1 MSEDVTEFFANKSI
15 APPNFASVNFS
26 IAERSV
32 VNLLLVSFKVFF
44 TVCLLFKS
52 VCNAVTF
59 CCFTETNASIQD
71 EVSKPEAKPLNDIV
85 DAMIIKSFLFLS
97 QLVYSYT

>member
-1 MSEDVTEFFANKSI
+1 MSEDVAEFFANKFI
-15 APPNFASVNFS
+15 EPPNFASVNFS

-59 CCFTETNASIQD
+59 CCFTETNASTQD

-97 QLVYSYT
+97 QLVYSHT